1 MNLQNTNYKIFLS
14 SMSIK
19 MLNNLDWTSKLL
31 PSKNEIHYH
40 KGFERACLIE
50 WE

>member
-1 MNLQNTNYKIFLS
+1 MKDYKTLLIQYKKLL
-14 SMSIK
+14 K
-19 MLNNLDWTSKLL
+19 NLDRTSKLL

-40 KGFERACLIE
+40 KWFDRVCLIE